1 MDITPLIPEHNQII
15 QSYGPGSFKV
25 NGISYTHSIIVT
37 PDRTMKWEV
46 PANFKDLDE
55 THLEDMFEKLAGA
68 SIDVLLLGTGETG
81 EFLPPHLLKSIREHN
96 ITPETM
102 NTGAACRTY
111 NVLMPE
117 GRRIAAC
124 LLAL

>member
-55 THLEDMFEKLAGA
+55 THLEDLFEKIEGS
-68 SIDVLLLGTGETG
+68 SIDLLLLGTGETG
-81 EFLPPHLLKSIREHN
+81 HFLFPSLLKTIREHH

-117 GRRIAAC
+117 GRRIAC
-124 LLAL
+124 GLLVL